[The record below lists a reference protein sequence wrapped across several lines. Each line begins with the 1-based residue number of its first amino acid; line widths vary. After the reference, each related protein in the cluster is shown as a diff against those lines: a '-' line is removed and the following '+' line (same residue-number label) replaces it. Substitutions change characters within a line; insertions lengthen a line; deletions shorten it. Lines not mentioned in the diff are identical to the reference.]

1 MKEEKTVQQV
11 AKQLGITPQAIYRR
25 IKDTSDKELYRNLN
39 NEVKTITNGNRSF
52 KVITEK
58 GIKLLSEVFHKEPE
72 KDQPESPKDEIQPLY
87 AAMEETIKA
96 LREQLNV
103 KDQQIQEL
111 NERLKEQQQLNKNNQ
126 VLLLNEQERGNAKA
140 LESPGKWER
149 VKGFF
154 SGTNSEK

>member
-72 KDQPESPKDEIQPLY
+72 MKQQENTYTEIQPLY
-87 AAMEETIKA
+87 TAMEETIKA
-96 LREQLNV
+96 LREQLKV

-111 NERLKEQQQLNKNNQ
+111 NDRLKEQQQLNKNNQ
-126 VLLLNEQERGNAKA
+126 VLLLNEQEKGNIKS
-140 LESPGKWER
+140 LESSGKWEKI
-149 VKGFF
+149 KGFF
-154 SGTNSEK
+154 SGSNNEK